1 MIPVVLY
8 FKNDNKNFGAN
19 KDLWVTLE
27 EKLIT
32 ELGQILG
39 IKNVEV
45 R

>member
-1 MIPVVLY
+1 VPVVLY
-8 FKNDNKNFGAN
+8 LKNENKHFGAN

-27 EKLIT
+27 ETLIT

-45 R
+45 K

>member
-1 MIPVVLY
+1 VVLY
-8 FKNDNKNFGAN
+8 LKNENKHFGAN

-27 EKLIT
+27 ETLLT

-45 R
+45 KTK